1 MVKETD
7 MGWKEDLQVVMER
20 DPAPKTR
27 LEAALYSP
35 GFHALIAHRIA
46 HRHYQRGNFTLAR
59 GISYWA
65 RVLTG
70 CDIHPGATIGEGFFI
85 DHAIGVVIGETAI
98 IGDNVSIYQ
107 GVTLGGVSSV
117 GKRHPTIGD
126 CVTIGT
132 GATVL
137 GNIKIGDHVK
147 VGAGSVVVKD
157 VPPHSTVV
165 GIPGKVV
172 KREGIDIKIDLRHD
186 DLPDPLRDTL
196 AELTDNIHRLE
207 HRLSELESE
216 LKKHK

>member
-1 MVKETD
+1 

-35 GFHALIAHRIA
+35 GFHAIIAHRIA
-46 HRHYQRGNFTLAR
+46 HQQYLRGNFTLAR

-70 CDIHPGATIGEGFFI
+70 CDIHPGATIGNGFFI
-85 DHAIGVVIGETAI
+85 DHAIGVIIGETAI
-98 IGDNVSIYQ
+98 IGDDVSIYQ

-132 GATVL
+132 GATIL
-137 GNIKIGDHVK
+137 GNINIGDHVK

-172 KREGIDIKIDLRHD
+172 KREGVDIKIDLRHD
-186 DLPDPLRDTL
+186 DLPDP
-196 AELTDNIHRLE
+196 
-207 HRLSELESE
+207 
-216 LKKHK
+216 

>member
-1 MVKETD
+1 ME
-7 MGWKEDLQVVMER
+7 GRQGGRDLLGESLGQGK
-20 DPAPKTR
+20 A
-27 LEAALYSP
+27 
-35 GFHALIAHRIA
+35 
-46 HRHYQRGNFTLAR
+46 
-59 GISYWA
+59 
-65 RVLTG
+65 
-70 CDIHPGATIGEGFFI
+70 ATIGNGFFI
-85 DHAIGVVIGETAI
+85 DHAIGVIIGETAI
-98 IGDNVSIYQ
+98 IGDDVSIYQ

-132 GATVL
+132 GATIL
-137 GNIKIGDHVK
+137 GNINIGDHVK

-172 KREGIDIKIDLRHD
+172 KREGVDIKIDLRHD

-207 HRLSELESE
+207 HRISELESE